1 MAVPKMGELNSAPLW
16 ESLKGPFSFDGN
28 ERKDLNK
35 GEVKCWGGCQ
45 AVVLY
50 SGLRDWKEMRA
61 TAFVLK

>member
-35 GEVKCWGGCQ
+35 GEVKCR
-45 AVVLY
+45 AVTVSEL
-50 SGLRDWKEMRA
+50 SSMP
-61 TAFVLK
+61 